1 MKVLLK
7 IIAIAAALIGLSIFL
22 PVHAWMLDFI
32 SWVRDAGV
40 WGALLFAGIYIAA
53 TVMLIPGSILTL
65 GAGFVYGPLWG
76 TLLVS
81 PASVIGAFI
90 AFCLARGRLRSWVE
104 NKVQGNTRFQA
115 VDKAVG
121 DQGFKIVT
129 LLRLSPVFPF
139 IFLNYA
145 LGLTGVRRSRYVL
158 ASFIGMLPGTFLYTY
173 LGSLVPSVTELAGG
187 AQQGAPATQNIV
199 LWGGFA
205 ATLIATVYITRLARR
220 ALREAVPEA
229 VETLDP
235 DTGKPENIRGVS

>member
-1 MKVLLK
+1 MKALLK
-7 IIAIAAALIGLSIFL
+7 IIAIVAALIALSIFL
-22 PVHAWMLDFI
+22 PVHVWLLDFI

-40 WGALLFAGIYIAA
+40 WGALLFVAIYIAA

-76 TLLVS
+76 TLLFS
-81 PASVIGAFI
+81 PASVMGAFI
-90 AFCLARGRLRSWVE
+90 AFSLARGRLRPRVE
-104 NKVQGNTRFQA
+104 DKVQGNTRFQA

-139 IFLNYA
+139 VFLNYA
-145 LGLTGVRRSRYVL
+145 LGLTRVRRSRYIL
-158 ASFIGMLPGTFLYTY
+158 ASFLGMLPGTFLYTY
-173 LGSLVPSVTELAGG
+173 LGSLVPSVAELAAGS
-187 AQQGAPATQNIV
+187 QQGAPATQNLF

-229 VETLDP
+229 VENLDP
-235 DTGKPENIRGVS
+235 EIGNLEEIRDAS